1 MPGPVLGTP
10 APPGAAPRL
19 VSRPVLEPASESDP
33 GVSRLR
39 AAGAAGTLLVLLI
52 GAPLAL
58 AFAAGWPLPHGIP
71 TLQELRSGVTHQL
84 PWAVVVNALICLAWL
99 AWMQLLLCVFVEVR
113 AALAQPGLGVLIA
126 PRIPLAHLN
135 QALARRLVSTA
146 LALVTSSGGWAGT
159 AAVASVGLTPA
170 VAVSGARAPALSSS
184 APGMPTAMSLDPT
197 LVVSSVSA
205 LQPQALVAH
214 KIYVVEPPHGA
225 HFDCLWNIAER
236 YLGDGQRYGEI
247 FALNRGRLQ
256 PDGRRLRDEDLIR
269 PGWTLLL
276 PADARG
282 LPDDTR
288 PAIAPPT
295 TPPTPRAER
304 PAPPAA
310 AEPTPTT
317 AAVSPSPSGLSS
329 PSSAVDERRPAAEG
343 SGQLVSNPAAL
354 AGGGLLAAGLLL
366 ALARLRRAQQRHRRT
381 GRRIRVPGPELAGV
395 EVGLRIVA
403 EPDDLDFLDRGL
415 RTLGL
420 VLGDTESPL
429 PCVAGARLAEDSLQ
443 LLLSSPAPDA
453 PAPFVAS
460 EGGEVWTLRRE
471 ARLPDDQLAEVLCPK
486 PALVPIGRDDKGLVL
501 LDLEAAGV
509 TSLVGAPEDV
519 APVIACIVAELAV
532 SSWADYLQVTL
543 VGFGEQLVRFDPER
557 VIAVDELDE
566 MRIRQIAARLDA
578 VRTDG
583 ASADDGVVANR
594 VGRGTG
600 EAWMPE
606 FLVLANSPTEEFRRT
621 VLQALPA
628 TGRSALAI
636 LVAGDCP
643 DARLRLRL
651 APDGTI
657 EVPSLG
663 LTVRANRLEAEA
675 TALLPALLD
684 TARDLRDVPPQEEEP
699 GAAGD
704 LGHDAPDDGRPVR
717 EEEAMSGEV
726 PAVTSKRQSSVTGVA
741 TPGAAPQVPSSAT
754 RIDPTLD
761 RDITAY
767 LDPNDVSV
775 ARVGVMGPVVVHAAG
790 PVTSNR
796 RVVNTELVAYLATH
810 PRGVAVATLD
820 DAIWPENPDPR
831 RTRIEAVARTRK
843 WLGTDAEGNP
853 HLPASADGTLRLGPG
868 VLLDWALFQRL
879 QRRAVAAG
887 AAGAEDLR
895 TALRLIRGRPFEN
908 LPPGRYSWLSETYI
922 EQDIPPAVID
932 VAHKLARHCLDAGR
946 PTEARDAARAAQLVD
961 RYDERPWRDLM
972 EAEYA
977 VGNVAGVRALFQD
990 LLRLLDAD
998 GDDLTEE
1005 TSELVARLLP
1015 GLRSAG

>member
-1 MPGPVLGTP
+1 M
-10 APPGAAPRL
+10 R
-19 VSRPVLEPASESDP
+19 E
-33 GVSRLR
+33 
-39 AAGAAGTLLVLLI
+39 
-52 GAPLAL
+52 
-58 AFAAGWPLPHGIP
+58 
-71 TLQELRSGVTHQL
+71 
-84 PWAVVVNALICLAWL
+84 
-99 AWMQLLLCVFVEVR
+99 
-113 AALAQPGLGVLIA
+113 
-126 PRIPLAHLN
+126 
-135 QALARRLVSTA
+135 
-146 LALVTSSGGWAGT
+146 GG
-159 AAVASVGLTPA
+159 
-170 VAVSGARAPALSSS
+170 
-184 APGMPTAMSLDPT
+184 
-197 LVVSSVSA
+197 
-205 LQPQALVAH
+205 
-214 KIYVVEPPHGA
+214 
-225 HFDCLWNIAER
+225 
-236 YLGDGQRYGEI
+236 
-247 FALNRGRLQ
+247 
-256 PDGRRLRDEDLIR
+256 
-269 PGWTLLL
+269 
-276 PADARG
+276 
-282 LPDDTR
+282 
-288 PAIAPPT
+288 
-295 TPPTPRAER
+295 
-304 PAPPAA
+304 
-310 AEPTPTT
+310 
-317 AAVSPSPSGLSS
+317 
-329 PSSAVDERRPAAEG
+329 
-343 SGQLVSNPAAL
+343 GQLVNNPAAL

-420 VLGDTESPL
+420 VLGDTNSPL

-453 PAPFVAS
+453 PAPFVAN

-471 ARLPDDQLAEVLCPK
+471 ARLPDDQLAEVLCPM
-486 PALVPIGRDDKGLVL
+486 PALVPIGRDDTGLVL

-519 APVIACIVAELAV
+519 APVTACIVAELAV
-532 SSWADYLQVTL
+532 STWADYLQVTL

-557 VIAVDELDE
+557 VTAVDELDG
-566 MRIRQIAARLDA
+566 MRIREIAARLDG

-583 ASADDGVVANR
+583 PSADDGVVANR

-600 EAWMPE
+600 EAWTPE

-621 VLQALPA
+621 VLQALPH
-628 TGRSALAI
+628 TGRSALAV

-684 TARDLRDVPPQEEEP
+684 TARDLRDVPPPEADADSAVDLTQ
-699 GAAGD
+699 AG
-704 LGHDAPDDGRPVR
+704 PNDGRPDR
-717 EEEAMSGEV
+717 EEEAMSGDV
-726 PAVTSKRQSSVTGVA
+726 PAGTSKRQTSVTAVA
-741 TPGAAPQVPSSAT
+741 TPTAVPLVPSSAT

-820 DAIWPENPDPR
+820 TAIWPENADPR

-843 WLGTDAEGNP
+843 WLRTDAEGNP
-853 HLPASADGTLRLGPG
+853 HLPASTDGILRLGPG
-868 VLLDWALFQRL
+868 VLLDWTLFQRL
-879 QRRAVAAG
+879 QRRAAAASESG
-887 AAGAEDLR
+887 VGDLR
-895 TALRLIRGRPFEN
+895 TALRLIRGRAFEN

-972 EAEYA
+972 EAEYT

-990 LLRLLDAD
+990 LLRLVDAD
-998 GDDLTEE
+998 GDELTEE